1 MSGRSKPSV
10 NRPCSL
16 IFISAAVLLILALWI
31 AFVRKA
37 ERDGEWRSHFG
48 RMRRWK
54 SGVWEYRPMTDD
66 EIIDEN
72 SRDAW

>member
-1 MSGRSKPSV
+1 M
-10 NRPCSL
+10 
-16 IFISAAVLLILALWI
+16 LILALWI
-31 AFVRKA
+31 AFVRKE
-37 ERDGEWRSHFG
+37 ERNGEWQSHFG

>member
-16 IFISAAVLLILALWI
+16 ILISAAVLLILALWI
-31 AFVRKA
+31 AFVREA
-37 ERDGEWRSHFG
+37 ERNGEWQSHFG

-66 EIIDEN
+66 EIFDEN

>member
-1 MSGRSKPSV
+1 
-10 NRPCSL
+10 L
-16 IFISAAVLLILALWI
+16 IFISAVVLLILALRI
-31 AFVRKA
+31 ASVRKE
-37 ERDGEWRSHFG
+37 ERNGEWRSHFG

-72 SRDAW
+72 SRNAW

>member
-1 MSGRSKPSV
+1 
-10 NRPCSL
+10 L

-31 AFVRKA
+31 AFVRKE
-37 ERDGEWRSHFG
+37 ERNGEWQPHFG
-48 RMRRWK
+48 WMRRWK
-54 SGVWEYRPMTDD
+54 SGAWEYRPMTDD